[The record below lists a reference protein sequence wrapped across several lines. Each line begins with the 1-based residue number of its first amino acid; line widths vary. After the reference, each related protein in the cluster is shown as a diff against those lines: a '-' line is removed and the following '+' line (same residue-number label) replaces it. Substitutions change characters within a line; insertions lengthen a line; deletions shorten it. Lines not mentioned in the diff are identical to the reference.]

1 MEKLYIYGKLNKEEI
16 IKQYTA
22 GLGNGTAN
30 TIIDNQNNK
39 ISVEVIKTPH
49 KLSIKDVEFDGSQDV
64 IVDLSEYATIEQLS
78 QLNNRVDTFDSKI
91 DSINTIANT
100 ELFAYVDTDPTTA
113 GKIVLRFKNK
123 NNATLG
129 TSVIEFPDQI
139 QADWMQADSTKP
151 SYIRNKPTRLSQFTN
166 DGDGKG
172 SPFITVAD
180 VDAKVDEKL
189 KIIKT
194 DGQGN
199 KYLADDG
206 KYKDIITNRSLNPVW
221 KIDGTT
227 QEFINSILADSTAV
241 VGTSYLGGVE
251 FTDLPTPLNN
261 AECLV
266 EILSSTLGSDIK
278 VIHLDLYSATTSPY
292 HWSTIYYTQLPD
304 PIWQPDVTQ
313 SNVDAKLDKTGG
325 TISGDLNITG
335 NLEVAGTTITKDA
348 ETLLIKDNVIVTNS
362 DKQTLLTLSGLA
374 INKNSNETYG
384 IVYDPTSDS
393 VKLGLGSLDEN
404 NRFTFSESGNPVA
417 VRSDSSLLVDGHLIK
432 WDSNSYCFVDSEKSV
447 DDFVLKGE
455 IKQDY
460 QIVTAEPEDKSQG
473 KMIYEK
479 SSGVTLGKAVI
490 DKTASAGQYYS
501 SPAGLVD
508 KIFGGTAVPS
518 DIETYEY
525 LLFKD
530 NEYVAGYINIGNLPE
545 LTQYALTHD
554 SIEVIFKVN
563 NGAEQSDI
571 LTKNSDGSFGNTS
584 NKFQTMKSQNLVE
597 GAGSD
602 YYTLD
607 LQAGGVAQSFKVAET
622 DTIQITKLKLGDTYI
637 NIDKGGSEG
646 PFAIEYLKIAD
657 GTKYNTLKYL
667 INAGMQEKLTAG
679 TGITIENNIISATA
693 QDIRTDNQTVTLNA
707 NQEIQAVGVYNTSTN
722 NILSGNDLWLASSIK
737 RRKK

>member
-100 ELFAYVDTDPTTA
+100 ELFAYVDTDSTTA

-206 KYKDIITNRSLNPVW
+206 KYKDIVTNRSLNPVW

-313 SNVDAKLDKTGG
+313 SDVDTKLDKTGG
-325 TISGDLNITG
+325 TISGDLNIAG

-384 IVYDPTSDS
+384 IMYDPTSDS
-393 VKLGLGSLDEN
+393 VKLGLGSFDEN
-404 NRFTFSESGNPVA
+404 NKFTFSESGNPVA
-417 VRSDSSLLVDGHLIK
+417 VRSDSSLLIDGHLIK
-432 WDSNSYCFVDSEKSV
+432 WDSNSYCFVDSGKSI

-460 QIVTAEPEDKSQG
+460 QIVTTEPEDKSQG

-479 SSGVTLGKAVI
+479 SSGSNAPFQI
-490 DKTASAGQYYS
+490 
-501 SPAGLVD
+501 
-508 KIFGGTAVPS
+508 
-518 DIETYEY
+518 
-525 LLFKD
+525 
-530 NEYVAGYINIGNLPE
+530 NE
-545 LTQYALTHD
+545 
-554 SIEVIFKVN
+554 
-563 NGAEQSDI
+563 
-571 LTKNSDGSFGNTS
+571 
-584 NKFQTMKSQNLVE
+584 
-597 GAGSD
+597 
-602 YYTLD
+602 
-607 LQAGGVAQSFKVAET
+607 
-622 DTIQITKLKLGDTYI
+622 
-637 NIDKGGSEG
+637 
-646 PFAIEYLKIAD
+646 LKIAD
-657 GTKYNTLKYL
+657 GTKYNSLRDL
-667 INAGMQEKLTAG
+667 VNEGMQEKLTAG

-693 QDIRTDNQTVTLNA
+693 QDIRTDNQTTTLNA
-707 NQEIQAVGVYNTSTN
+707 NQEIQTIGVYNTSTN
-722 NILSGNDLWLASSIK
+722 NTLSANDLWLASSIK

>member
-22 GLGNGTAN
+22 GLGDGTAN

-39 ISVEVIKTPH
+39 ISVQVIKTPH

-64 IVDLSEYATIEQLS
+64 IVDLSEYATNDELS
-78 QLNNRVDTFDSKI
+78 QLSSRVDTFDSKI
-91 DSINTIANT
+91 NAINNIANT
-100 ELFAYVDTDPTTA
+100 ELFAYVDTDSTIA
-113 GKIVLRFKNK
+113 DRIVLRFKNK
-123 NNATLG
+123 NNVTLAT
-129 TSVIEFPDQI
+129 SIIELPDQI
-139 QADWMQADSTKP
+139 QADWTQADSTKP
-151 SYIRNKPTRLSQFTN
+151 SYIKNKPIIPTKTSQLQNDSSFVTSEEVNEKDEKIIEKLNKDVLTELSFRYDPDDKDNVYLDKSLTNIASDNKTDLSEQVQLASDSQAGLMSMADYKQIRKNTERIEALEGKTTRLLYTAKTDPTADEINTFVTGLGYTAPFESIAVVIDKTFHIWHYYENDNIGWKDDGVDTVTQFTN
-166 DGDGKG
+166 ESLGTIKGAEVDGKVYAETDGTG
-172 SPFITVAD
+172 SVYGWGALKGQVTNIAENLDSYVLKTTKVAGKPLSAD
-180 VDAKVDEKL
+180 INL
-189 KIIKT
+189 STLIIKQGGADIGT
-194 DGQGN
+194 YDGSE
-199 KYLADDG
+199 DF
-206 KYKDIITNRSLNPVW
+206 
-221 KIDGTT
+221 
-227 QEFINSILADSTAV
+227 E
-241 VGTSYLGGVE
+241 
-251 FTDLPTPLNN
+251 
-261 AECLV
+261 
-266 EILSSTLGSDIK
+266 
-278 VIHLDLYSATTSPY
+278 
-292 HWSTIYYTQLPD
+292 
-304 PIWQPDVTQ
+304 
-313 SNVDAKLDKTGG
+313 
-325 TISGDLNITG
+325 LNI
-335 NLEVAGTTITKDA
+335 
-348 ETLLIKDNVIVTNS
+348 
-362 DKQTLLTLSGLA
+362 
-374 INKNSNETYG
+374 
-384 IVYDPTSDS
+384 P
-393 VKLGLGSLDEN
+393 
-404 NRFTFSESGNPVA
+404 
-417 VRSDSSLLVDGHLIK
+417 DSS
-432 WDSNSYCFVDSEKSV
+432 SS
-447 DDFVLKGE
+447 
-455 IKQDY
+455 DY
-460 QIVTAEPEDKSQG
+460 KIVTAEPTDKSQG

-479 SSGVTLGKAVI
+479 SSGVTLGKAVV
-490 DKTASAGQYYS
+490 DKTAGAGQYYS
-501 SPAGLVD
+501 SPASLVD

-622 DTIQITKLKLGDTYI
+622 DTIQITKLKLGDAYI

-646 PFAIEYLKIAD
+646 PFAIENLKIAD

-693 QDIRTDNQTVTLNA
+693 QDIRTDNQTITLNA
-707 NQEIQAVGVYNTSTN
+707 NQEIQTVGVYATSTN